1 MFQNT
6 VKYFKGNQNGL
17 VYDSNTTV
25 ADLINI
31 DTDGDGIPD
40 WQEKLWGTDPTKKE
54 TTPGIPDSVAIN
66 KLRVDQTTGANSGT
80 GTGNQDNSNL
90 TETDK
95 FSRDLFATVS
105 ATTQNGQSMDA
116 SAIDNISSSLA
127 EKIQNPAVRKVFS
140 LSDLKTTKDNS
151 VGAIQKYKNGLIK
164 IYTNNPTKNNVA
176 DVVKEFVGDGTNP
189 NEEALQ
195 KLDPVIKQLEEIINE
210 RVKLQVPDQ
219 LAQQHLDVI
228 NALERVVENLADIKL
243 YSTDPVVTI
252 GAMSV
257 YGKNTASLQLS
268 LDVLANTLQKRL
280 KD

>member
-1 MFQNT
+1 LFQNT

>member
-1 MFQNT
+1 LFQNT
-6 VKYFKGNQNGL
+6 IKYFKGNQQNGL

-25 ADLINI
+25 TDLINI
-31 DTDGDGIPD
+31 DTDRDGVPD
-40 WQEKLWGTDPTKKE
+40 WQERLFGTDPTKKE
-54 TTPGIPDSVAIN
+54 TTPGIPDSVAIG
-66 KLRVDQTTGANSGT
+66 KLRAAQTTGTDT
-80 GTGNQDNSNL
+80 GTDTSNQDNSNL

-116 SAIDNISSSLA
+116 STIDNISSSLA
-127 EKIQNPAVRKVFS
+127 DKIQNPAVRKVFL
-140 LSDLKTTKDNS
+140 LSDIKITKDNS
-151 VGAIQKYKNGLIK
+151 VGAVQKYKNGLVK

-176 DVVKEFVGDGTNP
+176 DVIKEFVGDGTNP

-219 LAQQHLDVI
+219 LAPQHLDVI

-257 YGKNTASLQLS
+257 YGNNTASLQLS
-268 LDVLANTLQKRL
+268 LDVLANTLKRN
-280 KD
+280 